1 MIITLLK
8 KTVKYKKGNGN
19 NDRLLCARFQ
29 TVLVMTFYSDD
40 LYNGFHVEAVN
51 ELTGYRECKLF
62 KTKSARKAYITKKCN
77 QIKRIYGF

>member
-1 MIITLLK
+1 MF
-8 KTVKYKKGNGN
+8 N
-19 NDRLLCARFQ
+19 NYAPVFKQ
-29 TVLVMTFYSDD
+29 YIENKLVMTFYSDD

-62 KTKSARKAYITKKCN
+62 KTKSARKAYIIRTCN